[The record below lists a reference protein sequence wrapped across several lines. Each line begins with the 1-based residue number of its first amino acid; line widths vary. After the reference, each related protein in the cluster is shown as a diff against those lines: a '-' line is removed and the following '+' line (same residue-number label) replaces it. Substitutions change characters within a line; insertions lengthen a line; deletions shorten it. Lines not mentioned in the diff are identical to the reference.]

1 MERSGKRTTKNSVL
15 IVVDDDA
22 AVRNALKFSL
32 ELEGYAVRTYSD
44 GLELLNE
51 PQLPPGSCLVMDYK
65 LPGINGLEAIARL
78 RERYADLPAI
88 LITTH
93 PSTKVARHAREA
105 NVPIVEKPL
114 LEDALL
120 KEIRAVAA
128 CS

>member
-1 MERSGKRTTKNSVL
+1 MEGSGRRTANNPVL

-22 AVRNALKFSL
+22 AVRNALKFLL
-32 ELEGYAVRTYSD
+32 EMEGYAVRTYSD

-78 RERYADLPAI
+78 RERYGRLHAI
-88 LITTH
+88 LVTTH
-93 PSTKVARHAREA
+93 PSTKVVRHAREA

-120 KEIRAVAA
+120 KEIRAAAA

>member
-1 MERSGKRTTKNSVL
+1 MERSVRRARSPVV

-44 GLELLNE
+44 GLQLLNA
-51 PQLPPGSCLVMDYK
+51 PQLPPGACLVMDYK
-65 LPGINGLEAIARL
+65 LPGLDGLEAIARV
-78 RERYADLPAI
+78 RERYAGLPAI

-93 PSTKVARHAREA
+93 PSAKVVRRAREA

-120 KEIRAVAA
+120 KEIRAATP
-128 CS
+128 C